1 MKRLKT
7 WQIIT
12 ISVVAI
18 LFIVAT
24 IVLVIFYK
32 DAIFTNNTLAITLL
46 VLSALVFAVG
56 GVVSWKFFKR

>member
-1 MKRLKT
+1 M
-7 WQIIT
+7 
-12 ISVVAI
+12 
-18 LFIVAT
+18 FIVAT